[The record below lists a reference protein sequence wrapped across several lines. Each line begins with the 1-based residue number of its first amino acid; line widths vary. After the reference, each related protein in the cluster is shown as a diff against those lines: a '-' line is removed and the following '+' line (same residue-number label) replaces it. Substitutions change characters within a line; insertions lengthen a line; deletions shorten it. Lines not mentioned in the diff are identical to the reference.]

1 MIRLLYC
8 SEKLS
13 ARRYDATLRL
23 VIHLKSVLT
32 LGSQRLNV
40 YECLTGSNVLQRFAC
55 SLKRLS
61 IYEVY
66 VRAFLHFK
74 TGSRVSMLIRERER
88 ERSVTALRF
97 LDFAELADFFFSR
110 ARLPR

>member
-1 MIRLLYC
+1 MLH
-8 SEKLS
+8 
-13 ARRYDATLRL
+13 L

-61 IYEVY
+61 IYEVH
-66 VRAFLHFK
+66 A
-74 TGSRVSMLIRERER
+74 RVSTFQNMLKSINVDMIDRKT
-88 ERSVTALRF
+88 SGLF
-97 LDFAELADFFFSR
+97 YDF
-110 ARLPR
+110 

>member
-1 MIRLLYC
+1 MRLIIALIL
-8 SEKLS
+8 ENF
-13 ARRYDATLRL
+13 RQRDAMLCL

-61 IYEVY
+61 IYML
-66 VRAFLHFK
+66 AFLHFK
-74 TGSRVSMLIRERER
+74 TGSKVINVGRTVI
-88 ERSVTALRF
+88 ALGF
-97 LDFAELADFFFSR
+97 LDFAK
-110 ARLPR
+110 